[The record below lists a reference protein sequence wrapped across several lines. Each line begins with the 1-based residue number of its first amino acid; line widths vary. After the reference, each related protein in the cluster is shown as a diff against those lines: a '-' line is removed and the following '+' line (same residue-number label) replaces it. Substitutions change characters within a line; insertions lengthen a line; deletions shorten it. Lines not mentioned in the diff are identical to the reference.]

1 MHERVDHYI
10 FKEGE
15 ELLLAPDQLY
25 GYIYGA
31 NGTFVLGSNEYFSA
45 MIPVIQIKDKSRYIK
60 GLMVIRPFVKMF
72 QRVPA
77 EILTRAIAY
86 ARLVYREGGHQLYV
100 GADPIGN
107 WVLSTMYDG
116 EPITLHLHNQENG
129 FNSLVR
135 DMDMRIV
142 GDVWNL
148 AGDVPHIRLRIG
160 IMAHQAII
168 PHNLVFE
175 QGVEVI
181 DA

>member
-1 MHERVDHYI
+1 M
-10 FKEGE
+10 
-15 ELLLAPDQLY
+15 
-25 GYIYGA
+25 
-31 NGTFVLGSNEYFSA
+31 
-45 MIPVIQIKDKSRYIK
+45 
-60 GLMVIRPFVKMF
+60 
-72 QRVPA
+72 PA

-142 GDVWNL
+142 GDVWGFT
-148 AGDVPHIRLRIG
+148 AGMPHVRFRIG
-160 IMAHQAII
+160 IMAHEALIS
-168 PHNLVFE
+168 HRLVFE
-175 QGVEVI
+175 DGVEVV
-181 DA
+181 DGRG